1 MATILANTQS
11 LATDLNIDPYYDDFD
26 EGKNFHRLLFRPGFA
41 VQARELTQLQS
52 ILQNQIDRFGEH
64 IFKEGSVVRGCE
76 LVYESDISYV
86 KLRDNDSAGA
96 SVDVS
101 VFKGSTLTG
110 QTSGVTAHVIDR
122 LTCAEASNPDTKTL
136 YIK

>member
-64 IFKEGSVVRGCE
+64 IFKEGS
-76 LVYESDISYV
+76 
-86 KLRDNDSAGA
+86 LRIRY
-96 SVDVS
+96 
-101 VFKGSTLTG
+101 F
-110 QTSGVTAHVIDR
+110 I
-122 LTCAEASNPDTKTL
+122 C
-136 YIK
+136 

>member
-11 LATDLNIDPYYDDFD
+11 LATNLNIDPYYDDFN

-41 VQARELTQLQS
+41 VQARELTQLQT

-76 LVYESDISYV
+76 LVY
-86 KLRDNDSAGA
+86 
-96 SVDVS
+96 
-101 VFKGSTLTG
+101 
-110 QTSGVTAHVIDR
+110 
-122 LTCAEASNPDTKTL
+122 
-136 YIK
+136 

>member
-1 MATILANTQS
+1 MAQI
-11 LATDLNIDPYYDDFD
+11 TDLNVSPYYDDFD

-86 KLRDNDSAGA
+86 KLRDNPSIFGSQIYSKFLSGLIFKNFFILSSNSFKSASLKPFARECIGLKC
-96 SVDVS
+96 DD
-101 VFKGSTLTG
+101 LTN
-110 QTSGVTAHVIDR
+110 
-122 LTCAEASNPDTKTL
+122 LF
-136 YIK
+136 